1 MERIQWIALAGS
13 VVFFCFILWNI
24 RKRRLSEAYALL
36 WLLFAL
42 LFGVVSVWPWLMEH
56 VSAFLGIYYPPAM
69 LFLVMLLGIILIL
82 FQYLVLLT
90 KNREKIHRLSQEIS
104 LLHAEIDE
112 LKKKTMKNKKKDE

>member
-1 MERIQWIALAGS
+1 MEHIQWIALTGS

-24 RKRRLSEAYALL
+24 RNRRLSEAYALL

-42 LFGVVSVWPWLMEH
+42 LFGVVSVCPWLMEY

-104 LLHAEIDE
+104 LLHAEINE
-112 LKKKTMKNKKKDE
+112 LKKKTMENKKKDD